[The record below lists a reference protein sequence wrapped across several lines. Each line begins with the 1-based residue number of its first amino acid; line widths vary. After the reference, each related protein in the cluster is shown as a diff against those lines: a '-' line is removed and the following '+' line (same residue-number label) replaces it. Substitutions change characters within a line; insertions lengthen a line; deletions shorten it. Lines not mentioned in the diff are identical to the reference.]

1 MEWILVVSVLIHYV
15 GRLVWAGPKVIS
27 FVLRWRQYFIVPPAP
42 CETEEEGGTFFRAL
56 DMDLKPWFG
65 SKALGLDLKP
75 RV

>member
-1 MEWILVVSVLIHYV
+1 M
-15 GRLVWAGPKVIS
+15 GRSEGH
-27 FVLRWRQYFIVPPAP
+27 FICSPVAAVFYCPPRP
-42 CETEEEGGTFFRAL
+42 CGTEEEGGTFFRAL